1 MSTLEFNEFAKLDIR
16 IGKVIKAEKVPS
28 SKKLLHL
35 EIDIGGNVRSCVGGI
50 AEIYNPES
58 LVGKNV
64 AVVTN
69 LKPRTLFGFESQV
82 MLLAAIDKDNQSNI
96 SLLTPD
102 KSVAAGSKVT

>member
-16 IGKVIKAEKVPS
+16 IGKVVKAEKVPS

-50 AEIYNPES
+50 ADFYSPES
-58 LVGKNV
+58 LVGKSV
-64 AVVTN
+64 AVVMN

-96 SLLTPD
+96 SLITPD
-102 KSVAAGSKVT
+102 KAVASGSKVT

>member
-16 IGKVIKAEKVPS
+16 IGKIVKSEKVPS

-35 EIDIGGNVRSCVGGI
+35 DIDIGGEVRSCVGGI
-50 AEIYNPES
+50 AGFYNPED
-58 LVGKNV
+58 LLGKSV

-82 MLLAAIDKDNQSNI
+82 MLLAAIDKNDQSNI
-96 SLLTPD
+96 SLIAPD
-102 KSVAAGSKVT
+102 KAVAPGSKVT

>member
-16 IGKVIKAEKVPS
+16 IGKIVKSEKVPS

-35 EIDIGGNVRSCVGGI
+35 DIDIGGEVRSCVGGI
-50 AEIYNPES
+50 AEFYNPED
-58 LVGKNV
+58 LLGKSV

-82 MLLAAIDKDNQSNI
+82 MLLAAIDKNDQSNI
-96 SLLTPD
+96 SLIAPD
-102 KSVAAGSKVT
+102 KAVAPGSKVT

>member
-1 MSTLEFNEFAKLDIR
+1 MSTLEFSEFAKLDIR
-16 IGKVIKAEKVPS
+16 IGKVVKAEKVPS

-69 LKPRTLFGFESQV
+69 LKPRTLFGFESTV

-96 SLLTPD
+96 SLLMPD

>member
-16 IGKVIKAEKVPS
+16 IGKVVKAEKVSS

-35 EIDIGGNVRSCVGGI
+35 EIDIGDNIRSCVGGI

-64 AVVTN
+64 VVVIN